1 VSRAHADHT
10 SARLFPTVWVIHTP
24 PVRREAH
31 RTTPEAGALPI
42 SCFPVFPIH
51 RIFMPQMSVD
61 RLKDLQINPEQ
72 KQRSQRPFWIIVIV
86 VLAFAVIALLVAQ
99 PWNPEKVRKMRG
111 VTADSGAIQPTN
123 SAIETQGSSTNGTG
137 AANDDTVLTVSGY
150 IINRERIEISPRFL
164 GLVKWIGVKKG
175 DAVTNGQV
183 VVLLDDTEYKARLA
197 QAEGQLANAKAM
209 MAKDDLSYQ
218 RIHQLAE
225 TSIESKQA
233 EDDARL
239 VLEADRAAVKAAQG
253 GADVAQTYVD
263 WCTIRSPINGVVLEK
278 LVNPNELVMPQSFGG
293 ARGPSTALLAVA
305 DPKDLQVEID
315 VNEADLSKISLGQ
328 KCRVSP
334 EAYPDKSYGGVVAEV
349 APEADRAK
357 GTLEI
362 KVQILNPDHFLT
374 PELSAKVEFLKQ

>member
-1 VSRAHADHT
+1 MPHPLLRSVPAKFVN
-10 SARLFPTVWVIHTP
+10 L
-24 PVRREAH
+24 
-31 RTTPEAGALPI
+31 AGI
-42 SCFPVFPIH
+42 SSFPVYRIH
-51 RIFMPQMSVD
+51 FIFMPRMSVEK
-61 RLKDLQINPEQ
+61 LKDLQIQPEH
-72 KQRSQRPFWIIVIV
+72 KQRRQRPFWIIVLV
-86 VLAFAVIALLVAQ
+86 VLAVALAALFLAR
-99 PWNPEKVRKMRG
+99 PWSPEKMRRMK
-111 VTADSGAIQPTN
+111 GATN
-123 SAIETQGSSTNGTG
+123 SVSADDSSATAAPAAQTNSPVE
-137 AANDDTVLTVSGY
+137 AKDDTVLTVSGY

-164 GLVKWIGVKKG
+164 GVVKWIGVKKG

-209 MAKDDLSYQ
+209 KAKDELNYQ
-218 RIHQLAE
+218 RIHKLAA
-225 TSIESKQA
+225 TNIESKQA

-239 VLEADRAAVKAAQG
+239 VLEADQAAVKAAE
-253 GADVAQTYVD
+253 GATDVARTYVD

-278 LVNPNELVMPQSFGG
+278 LVNPDELVMPQSFGG
-293 ARGPSTALLAVA
+293 TRGPSTALLAVA

-334 EAYPDKSYGGVVAEV
+334 EAYPDKNYGGVVAEI

-357 GTLEI
+357 GTLQI